1 MAKFKPIGRK
11 RKYIREEKPEK
22 IFKEMTK
29 NHVDV
34 LENIEFAIIN
44 VWRENEQIDDRTVAA
59 ALKAIIKKE
68 EPKDILSCLLEKAL
82 EGARLIRSD
91 VSDEI
96 WTKGLK
102 VVLESVYTH
111 SPDDVIKQGDTYYL
125 EFADMFV
132 P

>member
-1 MAKFKPIGRK
+1 MAKVKLIGRK

-22 IFKEMTK
+22 IFREMTK
-29 NHVDV
+29 HHVDV

-44 VWRENEQIDDRTVAA
+44 AWRENSQIDDKTVAA
-59 ALKAIIKKE
+59 ALKAVIKAE
-68 EPKDILSCLLEKAL
+68 EPKDILSCILVKAL
-82 EGARLIRSD
+82 KDIRLVRTD

-125 EFADMFV
+125 EFADEYL